1 MSGSKAQSAGDS
13 CHWRS
18 QIRAADWFVGA
29 AGEGRAVDRA
39 WGGPGGAAVDKVVSL
54 LYVSWQPPLL
64 HAATLSNAKRY
75 TVIHAMAIPDFQ
87 SIMLP
92 ILRLAEDGQ
101 MHRLSD
107 VVEKL
112 ATDYGLSDMERREL
126 LSSGRQTRF
135 HSRVGWARTY
145 LKQAGLLSAPK
156 RSHFQI
162 TDLGKQVLS
171 ENLESIDMK
180 FLEKFPE
187 YIEFRKRRREKPEP
201 LGNFTTVSQSDDL
214 NPEETFE
221 NAYQGLHSG
230 LIAEVLETVKE
241 CSPVF
246 FEHLVVDLIV
256 RMGYGGS
263 RKEAGQAIGK
273 SGDEGIDGIIKEDR
287 LGLEIIYIQAKR
299 WEAVIGRPEIQK
311 FAGALQGQR
320 ARKGIFI
327 TTSSFSRDAHE
338 YTKNI
343 EAKIILID
351 GNALAEYMVDN
362 NVGVTVESVYEIKR
376 IDSNYFSED

>member
-1 MSGSKAQSAGDS
+1 M
-13 CHWRS
+13 
-18 QIRAADWFVGA
+18 
-29 AGEGRAVDRA
+29 
-39 WGGPGGAAVDKVVSL
+39 P
-54 LYVSWQPPLL
+54 
-64 HAATLSNAKRY
+64 
-75 TVIHAMAIPDFQ
+75 IPDFE

-92 ILRLAEDGQ
+92 LLELAADGEV
-101 MHRLSD
+101 HKLGTA
-107 VVEKL
+107 VEKL
-112 ATDYGLSDMERREL
+112 ADHPFRLPDAERREL
-126 LSSGRQTRF
+126 LPSGKKERF
-135 HSRVGWARTY
+135 YSRVGWAGTY
-145 LKQAGLLSAPK
+145 MRKANLLSSPK
-156 RSHFQI
+156 RGYFQI
-162 TDLGKQVLS
+162 TDRGKQVLAEKPS
-171 ENLESIDMK
+171 SINMEY
-180 FLEKFPE
+180 LEKFPE
-187 YIEFRKRRREKPEP
+187 YREFRELRHEKNKISEDAS
-201 LGNFTTVSQSDDL
+201 NESQSDDL

-221 NAYQGLHSG
+221 NAYQTLRSE
-230 LIAEVLETVKE
+230 LIAEVLETVKV
-241 CSPVF
+241 CSPTF

-343 EAKIILID
+343 ETKIILID
-351 GNALAEYMVDN
+351 GEALAEYMVDN
-362 NVGVTVESVYEIKR
+362 NVGVTVESAYELKR